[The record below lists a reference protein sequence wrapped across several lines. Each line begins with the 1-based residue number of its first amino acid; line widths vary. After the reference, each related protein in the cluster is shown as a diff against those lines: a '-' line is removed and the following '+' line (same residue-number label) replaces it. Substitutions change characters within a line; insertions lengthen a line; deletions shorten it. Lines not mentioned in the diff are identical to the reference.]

1 MMRIGV
7 ICEGP
12 TDVHAI
18 VNFLGASLTDRG
30 VDPVFV
36 TIQPESD
43 RTKPTDGGWHA
54 VLRWLIGN
62 PPESRVPSYLRDG
75 LFDDGLSAKRC
86 DVLVVQMDADILSD
100 RRFRNWTMSNLGYA
114 VTDPHEPVQRGSVI
128 RSIIEIAGDFQ
139 VLSPSESKRHVPAPA
154 VESTETW
161 CVAAFRTLAGDPERL
176 RGQRLCQEF
185 MTALHQSEG
194 RPVQHFAQI
203 NKSQSRRRRFCKKHS
218 SGFRRLERSATTTE
232 SCWHP
237 SNAKPGRADHSV
249 APGARRFSMRWT

>member
-1 MMRIGV
+1 MRIGV

-43 RTKPTDGGWHA
+43 RTKAMDGGWHA

-86 DVLVVQMDADILSD
+86 DVLVVQMDADILSHGPFQNWI
-100 RRFRNWTMSNLGYA
+100 RRNLRYDVVDSA
-114 VTDPHEPVQRGSVI
+114 DPIQRGNEI
-128 RSIIEIAGDFQ
+128 RSIIEIAGSFEN
-139 VLSPSESKRHVPAPA
+139 LSQSDSERHVPAPA

-176 RGQRLCQEF
+176 RGQHLCQEF
-185 MTALHQSEG
+185 MTALHRSEG
-194 RPVQHFAQI
+194 RAVQSFTQI
-203 NKSQSRRRRFCKKHS
+203 NKTPSRRLWFCRKHS
-218 SGFRRLERSATTTE
+218 SGFRHLEAQCHHYRELLASIERQA
-232 SCWHP
+232 
-237 SNAKPGRADHSV
+237 
-249 APGARRFSMRWT
+249 